1 MGKALMPYHGGK
13 ARQAHWIAE
22 ELNKCPH
29 RCFIEPF
36 AGAASIFFHKQ
47 RAEINV
53 LNDTNFNIV
62 SIFKALRDCP
72 EFMPL
77 IQELSDL
84 VPVRRADGTFTYE
97 APPGLHDDCVMA
109 LALAL
114 EAARS
119 FHLRHTANQADV
131 SRDLAAVLP

>member
-29 RCFIEPF
+29 RCYIEPF

-72 EFMPL
+72 DEFCQYVDLMEYSEALFKESIQRLKDVDLPL
-77 IQELSDL
+77 YKRAAHTIFLINAACGR
-84 VPVRRADGTFTYE
+84 VP
-97 APPGLHDDCVMA
+97 
-109 LALAL
+109 LATKT
-114 EAARS
+114 ENH
-119 FHLRHTANQADV
+119 FD
-131 SRDLAAVLP
+131 